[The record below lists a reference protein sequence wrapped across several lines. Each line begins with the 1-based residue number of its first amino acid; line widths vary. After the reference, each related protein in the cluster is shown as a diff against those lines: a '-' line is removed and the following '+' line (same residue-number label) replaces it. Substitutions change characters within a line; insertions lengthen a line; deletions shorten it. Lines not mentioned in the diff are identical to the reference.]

1 MFNLFNSFL
10 GSETPRT
17 NNPPPSLLT
26 ERTVEVN
33 VVEEDKLLSDIKLQ
47 ISIAKKNIQ
56 KDIKNPSKEDT
67 KILKILKETLNE
79 TFTNSYYIEIVDS
92 YDSDEIGQTR
102 AINDYNSSAEKM
114 ALKFKTM
121 VKFKDFN
128 KL

>member
-79 TFTNSYYIEIVDS
+79 TFTNSYYMIQKVNGRELSEEDKSDIEKQKDNLEELNKYCENI
-92 YDSDEIGQTR
+92 Y
-102 AINDYNSSAEKM
+102 EKY
-114 ALKFKTM
+114 K
-121 VKFKDFN
+121 
-128 KL
+128 